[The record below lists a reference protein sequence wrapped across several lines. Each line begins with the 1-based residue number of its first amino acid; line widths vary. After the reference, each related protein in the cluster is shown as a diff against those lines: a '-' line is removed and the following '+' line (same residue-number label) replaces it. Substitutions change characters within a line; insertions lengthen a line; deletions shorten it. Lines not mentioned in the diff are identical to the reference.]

1 MRDDIL
7 NKVIPDAPAPSA
19 EARERALRAGMA
31 AFEKNLA
38 EPKGNVVEMR
48 PKDRKGMSPVRQ
60 SGSPAMTTST
70 RTYMK
75 VAACLLVSAAAI
87 PIAIHTPGL
96 LTRSQGLGGV
106 AITESSGFA
115 GRHDVSPQPAA
126 PPPYNGGGSSSTVGE
141 AAKAVTPQ
149 ATNVFAWLRGEDRQV
164 AQAERRQG
172 EPIRSVQGTRPV
184 PPEYN
189 TALEAADRAR
199 VAQAQER
206 LNSAIPTI
214 RAPDAQPIQ
223 RPEIAQSLPA
233 APQSTVTNPMAMP
246 QPVAPAPTPH
256 AAKREMSGQAPQF
269 SAASPPALAQVN
281 PDVVMQL
288 PQEQAG
294 RDVFAGQEDSPFKVV
309 AQAPVSTFSLDV
321 DTASYSF
328 ARASLARNVLPQR
341 ASVRVEEMVNYFP
354 YAYPAPTSASEPFRT
369 TISVFPSP
377 WNAGRQIVHVGIK
390 GYEVAAAERPK
401 ANLVF
406 LVDTSGSMSPANRLP
421 LAKQGLS
428 LLVDKLEPGDK
439 VSIVTY
445 AGSSAVALEPTDV
458 SDKRKILAAIDR
470 LGAGGS
476 TAGAQGLA
484 TAYSLAHANYD
495 PKGVNRIML
504 VTDGDFNVGITNRDE
519 LKGYVERER
528 GKGVYLSVLGFG
540 MGNYNDAT
548 MQALAQNGNG
558 TAAYIDT
565 LSEARKVLVEEA
577 SSSIVPIAGDVKIQV
592 EFNPAKVAEYRL
604 VGYETRALR
613 REDFNNDKVD
623 AGEVGSGHTVTA
635 LYEIVPAGAPRVNP
649 DLRYAPPS
657 NEARS
662 MSNAD
667 EIGFLSMRYKLP
679 GKAESQLATT
689 PIPASGAPET
699 FEAAPQEARF
709 AVAVAGFGEL
719 LRGGRHVGSL
729 TYDEVIRQGLAA
741 RGDDP
746 FGYRSEFV
754 QLVRQ
759 AKAAPALPQR
769 P

>member
-7 NKVIPDAPAPSA
+7 NKVIPAAPAPSA
-19 EARERALRAGMA
+19 GARERALRVGMA
-31 AFEKNLA
+31 AFEKNLS
-38 EPKGNVVEMR
+38 EPKGNVVDMR
-48 PKDRKGMSPVRQ
+48 PRERKGMTPVRQ
-60 SGSPAMTTST
+60 SGSPAMKTST

-75 VAACLLVSAAAI
+75 VAACLLVSAAAV
-87 PIAIHTPGL
+87 PIAIHS
-96 LTRSQGLGGV
+96 TRMMTQSAGVGGV
-106 AITESSGFA
+106 TISNSSGF
-115 GRHDVSPQPAA
+115 GDGQVTSTPRPTPSPS
-126 PPPYNGGGSSSTVGE
+126 YSGGGSSTVGE
-141 AAKAVTPQ
+141 AAKAINPNVTNIFGWLPSPRSQ
-149 ATNVFAWLRGEDRQV
+149 AT
-164 AQAERRQG
+164 QADPHDPVPRQG
-172 EPIRSVQGTRPV
+172 ARS
-184 PPEYN
+184 
-189 TALEAADRAR
+189 AAPDPAR
-199 VAQAQER
+199 IAAAQER
-206 LNSAIPTI
+206 LNAAIPTI
-214 RAPDAQPIQ
+214 RAPDAQPMQ
-223 RPEIAQSLPA
+223 RPEIAQALPA
-233 APQSTVTNPMAMP
+233 APQAATGIAASSP
-246 QPVAPAPTPH
+246 PAYPRPPE
-256 AAKREMSGQAPQF
+256 AAKREREAMVNQVPPSHPSVGV
-269 SAASPPALAQVN
+269 SADAMIAV
-281 PDVVMQL
+281 
-288 PQEQAG
+288 PQEPTG

-667 EIGFLSMRYKLP
+667 ELGFLSMRYKLP

>member
-1 MRDDIL
+1 MRDDIIT
-7 NKVIPDAPAPSA
+7 KAIPDAPTPPA
-19 EARERALRAGMA
+19 EARTRALKAGMA

-38 EPKGNVVEMR
+38 EAKGNVVDMR
-48 PKDRKGMSPVRQ
+48 PMDRKGTSPVRS
-60 SGSPAMTTST
+60 SGDQAMKTST
-70 RTYMK
+70 RIYMK
-75 VAACLLVSAAAI
+75 LAACLLVTAAAI
-87 PIAIHTPGL
+87 PIAMNSLRQTGGIGGNAITNATGFGDAQPPSFANGAPPSPPYDAGL
-96 LTRSQGLGGV
+96 L
-106 AITESSGFA
+106 
-115 GRHDVSPQPAA
+115 
-126 PPPYNGGGSSSTVGE
+126 
-141 AAKAVTPQ
+141 
-149 ATNVFAWLRGEDRQV
+149 
-164 AQAERRQG
+164 
-172 EPIRSVQGTRPV
+172 
-184 PPEYN
+184 
-189 TALEAADRAR
+189 AADRAR
-199 VAQAQER
+199 VAEAQR
-206 LNSAIPTI
+206 NTQTAIPTI
-214 RAPDAQPIQ
+214 RAQEAQPLQ
-223 RPEIAQSLPA
+223 RPEMAQTLPTAPKAA
-233 APQSTVTNPMAMP
+233 APQGIAS
-246 QPVAPAPTPH
+246 
-256 AAKREMSGQAPQF
+256 
-269 SAASPPALAQVN
+269 SPPAMPRPPAPAMRERDAAVN
-281 PDVVMQL
+281 QTPMTHPSVGISADAIVVA
-288 PQEQAG
+288 PQEPTG

-354 YAYPAPTSASEPFRT
+354 YAYPAPTLASEPFRT

-377 WNAGRQIVHVGIK
+377 WNAGRQIVHIGIK
-390 GYEVAAAERPK
+390 GYEVAASERPK

-445 AGSSAVALEPTDV
+445 AGSSSVALEPTDV

-476 TAGAQGLA
+476 TAGAQGLS

-504 VTDGDFNVGITNRDE
+504 VTDGDFNVGVTNRDE

-577 SSSIVPIAGDVKIQV
+577 TSSIVPIAGDVKVQV

-635 LYEIVPAGAPRVNP
+635 LYEIVPVDAARVNS

-657 NEARS
+657 NDARS
-662 MSNAD
+662 MSNV
-667 EIGFLSMRYKLP
+667 EELGFLSMRYKLP
-679 GKAESQLATT
+679 GKSESQLSTT
-689 PIPASGAPET
+689 PIPAAGTAET
-699 FEAAPQEARF
+699 FDAAPQEARF

-729 TYDEVIRQGLAA
+729 TYDDVIRQGLAA
-741 RGDDP
+741 RGEDP